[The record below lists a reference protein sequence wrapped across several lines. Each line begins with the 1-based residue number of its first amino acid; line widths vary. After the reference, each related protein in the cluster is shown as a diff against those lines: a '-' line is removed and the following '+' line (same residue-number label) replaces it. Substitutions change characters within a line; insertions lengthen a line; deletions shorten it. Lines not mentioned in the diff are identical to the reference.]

1 VYDALVMDRFLSEYE
16 LGERISQST
25 RTIVYRAHR
34 RLDHAPCIIKVQQ
47 REHSTPAELDRLRR
61 EFEIA
66 KSLDVE
72 GVIRALALSRYKSR
86 VALILEDFGAVSLS
100 TLMARQRFSLDEI
113 LTIGAQLASTLARIH
128 QRHVVHKDINPS
140 NVVINPETRQVK
152 LIDFDIS
159 TTLSRE
165 RPSIYSPNRLEGTL
179 RYISPEQTGRMNRA
193 IDYRTDF
200 YSLGATLYE
209 LLAGAPP
216 FDSADPLELIH
227 CHIALAPLPLHQ
239 VHPEIPRPVSDIVMK
254 LLAKTAEERYQSG
267 QGIAGDLAEC
277 QSRLRASGRVDA
289 FPLGRHDAS
298 ERLQIP
304 QKLYGREADS
314 KALHAAFERICR
326 GTPELILVTGY
337 SGMGKSALVQE
348 IHKSLVQSR
357 GYFASGKFDVLKRNI
372 PYASLIEAFQ
382 ELIRQLLA
390 ESEEQLAMWR
400 QRIETALGPNAAVI
414 AEVIPAVELIVGKL
428 PPAPQLAAAQ
438 SQNRFHFVFQRF
450 VHTLSAPEH
459 PLVLFLDDLQW
470 ADAPSRDLIQVLMT
484 DPELRHLCIIGAY
497 RDNEVGPTH
506 PLSTT
511 LEAIQK
517 AGTRVT
523 TLRLKPLELADTLQL
538 LDDTFRCGRERA
550 EPLAT
555 LLLRRTEGNPFF
567 LNQLLASLFDER
579 VIEFDSDTGAW
590 RWDLDAIRARALTG
604 GIVEFMAAKI
614 QKLPVE
620 AQQAL
625 KLAAC
630 IGNCFDLHT
639 LSILERRPP
648 AKTAAGFW
656 DALNEGL
663 LLPIGDAYHVA
674 APMRLAELGDE
685 IPIASFKFLHDRVHQ
700 AAYSL
705 IAEDQRKAIHAELGG
720 LLLASTPPE
729 KLDERIVDI
738 VNQFVLGL
746 ERVTSR
752 EERYQVARLSLMA
765 GQKAKASAAFEP
777 ALRYYMTGIQLLPEG
792 AFDEQHDLAFTL
804 YIEGSEAE
812 YLNANMERAE
822 ALALVAMAHARTVL
836 EKVKVAETR
845 ILFSLSRNQV
855 EETIRIGLE
864 ALSMLGV
871 SLPFDATQEHV
882 KTALT
887 RDRTLLA
894 NRAIEELIEL
904 PESTDPEQLAAQ
916 RILAHLSSP
925 SFVTNPYL
933 YLLIASEQFYLT
945 VRHGNSRYAP
955 GSYVK
960 YGGLHATVLKDLDT
974 ATGYGDVALKVMEK
988 LNAREAK
995 AEVHL
1000 LLSAFIRSWKVHIRE
1015 TFDLL
1020 REGMQAGIETGD
1032 LQYAN
1037 RCGSHLGH
1045 SGVVGGEP
1053 LESLFE
1059 TVTRV
1064 VEFHTRHKQAFL
1076 RPYSSIIRQWAHNLL
1091 GHGQD
1096 PLMLKGECF
1105 DEDESLPE
1113 VLATNFT
1120 SAGVFYALKAMLAYL
1135 FGDYGKAVGW
1145 ADRTEAYGQAL
1156 VGLPTSV
1163 LANLY
1168 QSLPLLAAWPEASA
1182 EERTR
1187 WMKRVER
1194 NQAQL
1199 AHWAQNAP
1207 MNFLHRWRL
1216 VEAEKARVL
1225 DRPIE
1230 AMTLY
1235 EQAIRGAAEHRYLPE
1250 EAIANERCSEL
1261 CRSLGWERAA
1271 ETYLVEAH
1279 SAYLRWGA
1287 HAKVAALERKF
1298 PALLSSVGTA
1308 GQRLVDGRLAS
1319 TSSSGGAVLE
1329 LSSMMKAAQAISGE
1343 IMLDRLVRSLLSI
1356 MVENAGAQRG
1366 LLLLDKE
1373 GQLVIKAEWA
1383 AGQSED
1389 IDRTETPIGDSDGQ
1403 LSSSI
1408 VHYAARTG
1416 ESVVLANATQEGLF
1430 TKDPY
1435 VTRHRPRSVLCAP
1448 LLNQGKLVA
1457 VIYLENNLTAGAFT
1471 ADRLEVLQLLSG
1483 QAALSIH
1490 NATLYATLEHKV
1502 SERTREL
1509 REKNEELHRT
1519 QKQLVT
1525 QEKLASLGA
1534 LTAGI
1539 AHELKNPLNF
1549 ITNFAEITVELTQEL
1564 SAELKLDSVEAR
1576 ESADLLL
1583 GFIRQNVAK
1592 INEHGKRANQ
1602 IIGGMLQHSHKTSGK
1617 RTQVDLNTLLVESF
1631 TLAIEGSR
1639 HRNPSLKIE
1648 LRADYDPAAGS
1659 IEAMAPDLGR
1669 VFLNMIG
1676 NAIYAMVQKSK
1687 LRPAAGYSPQL
1698 QISTRDRGDR
1708 VEVRIRDNGIGI
1720 PQEIIDKIYM
1730 PFFTTK
1736 PPGEGTGLGLSISHG
1751 IIVDAHHGELKVEST
1766 EGEFTE
1772 FIITLPRK
1780 VPRQR

>member
-1 VYDALVMDRFLSEYE
+1 MDSFLSEYE

-34 RLDHAPCIIKVQQ
+34 RLDHSPCIIKVQQ

-66 KSLDVE
+66 KSLDIE
-72 GVIRALALSRYKSR
+72 GVIRAFALARYKSR
-86 VALILEDFGAVSLS
+86 VALIMEDFGAVSLS
-100 TLMARQRFSLDEI
+100 TLIAQKRFTLDEI
-113 LTIGAQLASTLARIH
+113 LTIGVQLASTLARIH
-128 QRHVVHKDINPS
+128 QRHVVHKDVNPS
-140 NVVINPETRQVK
+140 NVVINPETQQVK

-165 RPSIYSPNRLEGTL
+165 RPSINSPNLLEGTL

-216 FDSADPLELIH
+216 FESQDPLELIH
-227 CHIALAPLPLHQ
+227 CHIALAPPPLHQ
-239 VHPEIPRPVSDIVMK
+239 LRPEIPRPVCDIVMK

-267 QGIAGDLAEC
+267 QGIAEDLAEC
-277 QSRLRASGRVDA
+277 RAQLRASGQVDT
-289 FPLGRHDAS
+289 FLLGRHDAS
-298 ERLQIP
+298 DRLQIP

-314 KALHAAFERICR
+314 QAMHAAFERICQ
-326 GTPELILVTGY
+326 GTRELILVTGY
-337 SGMGKSALVQE
+337 SGMGKSALVHE

-357 GYFASGKFDVLKRNI
+357 GYFASGKFDPLKRNI

-390 ESEEQLAMWR
+390 ESEEQLALWR
-400 QRIETALGPNAAVI
+400 KKLEDALGPNASVI

-450 VHTLSAPEH
+450 VRTLSSPEH

-470 ADAPSRDLIQVLMT
+470 ADAPSRDLIHVLMT

-497 RDNEVGPTH
+497 RDNEVDPTH
-506 PLSTT
+506 PLSIT
-511 LEAIQK
+511 LDAIQR
-517 AGTRVT
+517 AGTPVT

-538 LDDTFRCGRERA
+538 LDDTFHCGRERA
-550 EPLAT
+550 EPLAA

-567 LNQLLASLFDER
+567 LNQLLGALFDER
-579 VIEFDSDTGAW
+579 VIEFDSDAGEW
-590 RWDLDAIRARALTG
+590 RWDLDAIRARGLTG

-614 QKLPVE
+614 QKLP
-620 AQQAL
+620 AATQQAL

-630 IGNCFDLHT
+630 IGTCFDLQT
-639 LSILERRPP
+639 LSILERRSP
-648 AKTAAGFW
+648 AETAAGFW
-656 DALNEGL
+656 DALTEGL
-663 LLPIGDAYHVA
+663 LLPVGDAYHVA
-674 APMRLAELGDE
+674 APARLAELGGE
-685 IPIASFKFLHDRVHQ
+685 APSASFKFLHDRVHQ

-705 IAEDQRKAIHAELGG
+705 IEEDQRKAIHAELGG

-746 ERVTSR
+746 ERISSP
-752 EERYQVARLSLMA
+752 EERYEVARLSLMA

-792 AFDEQHDLAFTL
+792 AFDERHELAFAL
-804 YIEGSEAE
+804 HIEGSEAE

-845 ILFSLSRNQV
+845 ILFSLSRNQL
-855 EETIRIGLE
+855 EETLRIGLE
-864 ALSMLGV
+864 ALEMLGV
-871 SLPFDATQEHV
+871 RLPFDATPEHV
-882 KTALT
+882 QSALA

-894 NRAIEELIEL
+894 DRELEELIDL
-904 PESTDPEQLAAQ
+904 PECTTPEQLAAQ

-925 SFVTNPYL
+925 SFVINPHL
-933 YLLIASEQFYLT
+933 YMLIASEQFYLT

-960 YGGLHATVLKDLDT
+960 YGGLHATMLKDLDT
-974 ATGYGDVALKVMEK
+974 ATGYGDVARRVMER

-1032 LQYAN
+1032 LQYAH

-1045 SGVVGGEP
+1045 SSVVGGEP
-1053 LESLFE
+1053 LEPLFE

-1064 VEFHTRHKQAFL
+1064 VEFHTRHKQTFL
-1076 RPYSSIIRQWAHNLL
+1076 RLYSSIIRQWAHNLL
-1091 GHGQD
+1091 GHGRD

-1113 VLATNFT
+1113 VLAKNFT

-1135 FGDYGKAVGW
+1135 FGDYGKAVEW
-1145 ADRTEAYGQAL
+1145 ANRTESYEQAL

-1168 QSLPLLAAWPEASA
+1168 QSLPLLAAWPEASE

-1194 NQAQL
+1194 NQAEL

-1225 DRPIE
+1225 DRPIQ

-1235 EQAIRGAAEHRYLPE
+1235 EQAIRGAAEHRYLAE
-1250 EAIANERCSEL
+1250 EAIANERCADL

-1287 HAKVAALERKF
+1287 HAKVAALERQF
-1298 PALLSSVGTA
+1298 PALLSSVGTT
-1308 GQRLVDGRLAS
+1308 GKRLVNGHLSS

-1343 IMLDRLVRSLLSI
+1343 IMLDRLVQSLLSI

-1366 LLLLDKE
+1366 LLLLDKD

-1383 AGQSED
+1383 AGQSEV
-1389 IDRTETPIGDSDGQ
+1389 IERTETSIGESDGP

-1408 VHYAARTG
+1408 VHYAVRTG
-1416 ESVVLANATQEGLF
+1416 ESVVLANATQAGLF

-1435 VTRHRPRSVLCAP
+1435 VIRHRPKSVLCAP
-1448 LLNQGKLVA
+1448 LLNQGKLLA

-1509 REKNEELHRT
+1509 REKNEELQRT
-1519 QKQLVT
+1519 QRQLVT

-1534 LTAGI
+1534 VTAGI

-1549 ITNFAEITVELTQEL
+1549 VTNFAEITVELTQEL
-1564 SAELKLDSVEAR
+1564 SAELKLRSTEAS
-1576 ESADLLL
+1576 ETTDQLL
-1583 GFIRQNVAK
+1583 GFIRQNAVK

-1602 IIGGMLQHSHKTSGK
+1602 IIGGMLQLSHKTTGE
-1617 RTQVDLNTLLVESF
+1617 RTQTDLNALLAESC
-1631 TLAIEGSR
+1631 TLAIDGAR
-1639 HRNPSLKIE
+1639 LRNPSLKVDLQTE
-1648 LRADYDPAAGS
+1648 YDPTLGT

-1676 NAIYAMVQKSK
+1676 NAIYAVAQKRK
-1687 LRPAAGYSPQL
+1687 LQPASDFSPRI
-1698 QISTRDRGDR
+1698 QITTRRRGDR
-1708 VEVRIRDNGIGI
+1708 VEVRIRDNGTGI

-1751 IIVDAHHGELKVEST
+1751 IIVDAHQGELKVESA

-1780 VPRQR
+1780 ASRRR